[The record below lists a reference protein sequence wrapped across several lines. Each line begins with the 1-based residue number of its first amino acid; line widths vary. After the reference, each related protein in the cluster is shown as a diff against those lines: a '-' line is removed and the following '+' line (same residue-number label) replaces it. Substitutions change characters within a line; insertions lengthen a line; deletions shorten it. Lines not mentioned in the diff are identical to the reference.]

1 MRPTNESPLGDVIK
15 EMFRRY
21 DLEEGVLAAR
31 AEEAWFTVVPAAF
44 KNRTSTVRFSDGVI
58 RITIDSAVVRNEIL
72 LSKNEWIER
81 LNQEIGQVLIKD
93 ILLF

>member
-1 MRPTNESPLGDVIK
+1 MRPTNESPLGEVIK

-21 DLEEGVLAAR
+21 DLEDGVLAAK
-31 AEEAWFTVVPAAF
+31 AEESWYAIVPIAI
-44 KNRTSTVRFSDGVI
+44 KNRTSSVKFSDGVI

-72 LSKNEWIER
+72 LSKSDWINR
-81 LNQEIGQVLIKD
+81 LNQDIGQEIIRD